1 MWDCSTYALI
11 SRAPHHSV
19 RLARSC
25 LPIREDGRIVSV
37 KCIIEEWY
45 ANTFEYV
52 SLSCDLGRKS
62 TAKTF
67 MLQPFAPKGIVKR
80 KYLHSIIKDG
90 RPKKGVVRVSSHTHA
105 GEEEKK
111 KRDGKKKTDLHFFFG
126 FFGSF
131 GLKHGVLDGV
141 NCVDT
146 TKTTSLSI
154 AYLTKRLRCKPSKP
168 VS

>member
-1 MWDCSTYALI
+1 M
-11 SRAPHHSV
+11 

-25 LPIREDGRIVSV
+25 LPVSEDGRIVSV

-67 MLQPFAPKGIVKR
+67 IRSWLQPFAPKGIVKR

-111 KRDGKKKTDLHFFFG
+111 KKRRKKKLITFFLVFLVALDLNTAFWM
-126 FFGSF
+126 
-131 GLKHGVLDGV
+131 V
-141 NCVDT
+141 
-146 TKTTSLSI
+146 
-154 AYLTKRLRCKPSKP
+154 
-168 VS
+168 

>member
-1 MWDCSTYALI
+1 MQ
-11 SRAPHHSV
+11 
-19 RLARSC
+19 
-25 LPIREDGRIVSV
+25 G
-37 KCIIEEWY
+37 
-45 ANTFEYV
+45 
-52 SLSCDLGRKS
+52 
-62 TAKTF
+62 
-67 MLQPFAPKGIVKR
+67 KR
-80 KYLHSIIKDG
+80 KE
-90 RPKKGVVRVSSHTHA
+90 KKET
-105 GEEEKK
+105 EKK
-111 KRDGKKKTDLHFFFG
+111 KLIYIFFG